1 MIFRTK
7 HKGTKQLSTVRLTLR
22 PFAPQDAESCL
33 RNWAADEEIY
43 RYLSAQP
50 QTADEV
56 REWLSSADEAYADPR
71 TYYWAI
77 EETHCGEV
85 VGELFVDNFGTSSRR
100 CEMDWKIG
108 TAFQGKGYAAEAARA
123 AIEYLIREVGFHRIE
138 AKCCTENTASERVMQ
153 KLGINK
159 EGILRERFCGKD
171 GRWHDLAEYSL
182 LAHDL

>member
-1 MIFRTK
+1 MIFQTK
-7 HKGTKQLSTVRLTLR
+7 HKGTKQLSTVRLTLCPSR
-22 PFAPQDAESCL
+22 RRMQKAVCATGRQTK
-33 RNWAADEEIY
+33 EIY

-77 EETHCGEV
+77 EETHSGEV

>member
-1 MIFRTK
+1 MIFQTK
-7 HKGTKQLSTVRLTLR
+7 HKGTKQLSTVRLMLR

-33 RNWAADEEIY
+33 DNWAADEEIY
-43 RYLSAQP
+43 RYLSAQL

-56 REWLSSADEAYADPR
+56 QEWLSSADEAYADPR

-77 EETHCGEV
+77 EETHSGEV
-85 VGELFVDNFGTSSRR
+85 VGELFVDNFGTSSHQ

-153 KLGINK
+153 KLGMNK

>member
-1 MIFRTK
+1 M
-7 HKGTKQLSTVRLTLR
+7 
-22 PFAPQDAESCL
+22 
-33 RNWAADEEIY
+33 W
-43 RYLSAQP
+43 
-50 QTADEV
+50 
-56 REWLSSADEAYADPR
+56 EWLSSADEAYADPR

-77 EETHCGEV
+77 EEAHCGEV
-85 VGELFVDNFGTSSRR
+85 VGELFVDNFGTSSRL

-153 KLGINK
+153 KLGMNK
-159 EGILRERFCGKD
+159 EGILRERFYGKD

>member
-1 MIFRTK
+1 MIFQPK

-56 REWLSSADEAYADPR
+56 REWLSSADPR

-77 EETHCGEV
+77 EEAHCGEV
-85 VGELFVDNFGTSSRR
+85 VGELFVDDFGTSSRW

-108 TAFQGKGYAAEAARA
+108 TAFQGAEAARA

-153 KLGINK
+153 KLGMNK

>member
-1 MIFRTK
+1 ME

-77 EETHCGEV
+77 EEAHSGEV
-85 VGELFVDNFGTSSRR
+85 VGELFVDNFGTSSRCVR
-100 CEMDWKIG
+100 WNGRSARPFRAKG
-108 TAFQGKGYAAEAARA
+108 TPRKPSAPPSS
-123 AIEYLIREVGFHRIE
+123 I
-138 AKCCTENTASERVMQ
+138 
-153 KLGINK
+153 
-159 EGILRERFCGKD
+159 
-171 GRWHDLAEYSL
+171 
-182 LAHDL
+182 

>member
-1 MIFRTK
+1 MIFQTK

-56 REWLSSADEAYADPR
+56 REWLSSADESYADPR

-77 EETHCGEV
+77 EETHSGEV

-100 CEMDWKIG
+100 CETDWKIG
-108 TAFQGKGYAAEAARA
+108 TAFQGKGYAAEAARV

-153 KLGINK
+153 KLGMNK

>member
-1 MIFRTK
+1 MIFQTK

-33 RNWAADEEIY
+33 HNWAADEEIY

-77 EETHCGEV
+77 EETHSGEV

-100 CEMDWKIG
+100 CEMD
-108 TAFQGKGYAAEAARA
+108 
-123 AIEYLIREVGFHRIE
+123 
-138 AKCCTENTASERVMQ
+138 
-153 KLGINK
+153 
-159 EGILRERFCGKD
+159 
-171 GRWHDLAEYSL
+171 
-182 LAHDL
+182 

>member
-1 MIFRTK
+1 MIFQTK

-56 REWLSSADEAYADPR
+56 QEWLSSADEAYADPR

-77 EETHCGEV
+77 EETHSGEV
-85 VGELFVDNFGTSSRR
+85 VGELFVDNFGTCSRR

-108 TAFQGKGYAAEAARA
+108 TVFQGKGYAAEAARA
-123 AIEYLIREVGFHRIE
+123 AIEYWIREVGFHRIE

-153 KLGINK
+153 KLGM
-159 EGILRERFCGKD
+159 ILRERFCGKD

>member
-1 MIFRTK
+1 MIFQTK

-56 REWLSSADEAYADPR
+56 RERLSSADEAYAVPR

-77 EETHCGEV
+77 EKTHCGEV
-85 VGELFVDNFGTSSRR
+85 VGELFVDNFGTSSHR

-108 TAFQGKGYAAEAARA
+108 MAFQGKGYAAEAARA
-123 AIEYLIREVGFHRIE
+123 AIEYWIREVGFHRIE

-153 KLGINK
+153 KLGMNK

-171 GRWHDLAEYSL
+171 GHWHDLAEYSL

>member
-1 MIFRTK
+1 M
-7 HKGTKQLSTVRLTLR
+7 RLTLR

-56 REWLSSADEAYADPR
+56 REWLSSADEAYADHAPIIGRLKKRTAAKWLVNSLLTTSAQAAASVKWTGRSARPFRAKDTPR
-71 TYYWAI
+71 
-77 EETHCGEV
+77 
-85 VGELFVDNFGTSSRR
+85 
-100 CEMDWKIG
+100 
-108 TAFQGKGYAAEAARA
+108 EAARA

-153 KLGINK
+153 KLGMNK
-159 EGILRERFCGKD
+159 EGILHERFYGKD

>member
-1 MIFRTK
+1 MIFQTK
-7 HKGTKQLSTVRLTLR
+7 HKGTKQLSIVRLTLR

-33 RNWAADEEIY
+33 RSWAADEEIY
-43 RYLSAQP
+43 RYLSAQL

-56 REWLSSADEAYADPR
+56 REWLSSVDEAYADPR

-77 EETHCGEV
+77 EEAHCGEV

-108 TAFQGKGYAAEAARA
+108 TGFQDKEYAAEAAHV

-138 AKCCTENTASERVMQ
+138 AKCCTENTTSERVMQ
-153 KLGINK
+153 KLGMNK
-159 EGILRERFCGKD
+159 EGILRERFYGKD

>member
-1 MIFRTK
+1 MIFQTK

-56 REWLSSADEAYADPR
+56 QEWLSSADEAYADPR

-77 EETHCGEV
+77 EETHSDEV
-85 VGELFVDNFGTSSRR
+85 VGKLFVDNFGTSSRW

>member
-1 MIFRTK
+1 MIFQTK
-7 HKGTKQLSTVRLTLR
+7 HKGTKQLSIARLTLR

-71 TYYWAI
+71 TYYCAI
-77 EETHCGEV
+77 EETHSGEV
-85 VGELFVDNFGTSSRR
+85 VGELFADNFGTSSRQ
-100 CEMDWKIG
+100 CEMDWKIV

-153 KLGINK
+153 KLGMNK
-159 EGILRERFCGKD
+159 EGILRERFYGKD

>member
-1 MIFRTK
+1 M
-7 HKGTKQLSTVRLTLR
+7 
-22 PFAPQDAESCL
+22 
-33 RNWAADEEIY
+33 
-43 RYLSAQP
+43 
-50 QTADEV
+50 
-56 REWLSSADEAYADPR
+56 REWLSSADPR

-85 VGELFVDNFGTSSRR
+85 VGELFVDNFGTSSRQ

-153 KLGINK
+153 KLGMNK

>member
-1 MIFRTK
+1 MIFQTK

-56 REWLSSADEAYADPR
+56 QEWLSSADEAYADPR

-85 VGELFVDNFGTSSRR
+85 VGELFVDNFGTSSRQ

-153 KLGINK
+153 KLGMNK
-159 EGILRERFCGKD
+159 EGILRERFYGKD

>member
-1 MIFRTK
+1 MIFQTK
-7 HKGTKQLSTVRLTLR
+7 HKGTKQLSTAHLTLR

-56 REWLSSADEAYADPR
+56 QDWLSSADEAYADPR

-77 EETHCGEV
+77 EETHSGEV
-85 VGELFVDNFGTSSRR
+85 VGELFVGNFGTSSRR
-100 CEMDWKIG
+100 CKMDWKIG

-153 KLGINK
+153 KLGMNK

>member
-1 MIFRTK
+1 MIFQTK

-56 REWLSSADEAYADPR
+56 REWLSSADPR

-77 EETHCGEV
+77 EETHSGEV

-123 AIEYLIREVGFHRIE
+123 AIEYLILEVGFHRIK
-138 AKCCTENTASERVMQ
+138 AKRCTENTASERVMQ

-159 EGILRERFCGKD
+159 EGILLERFCGKD
-171 GRWHDLAEYSL
+171 GHWHDLAEYSL
-182 LAHDL
+182 LAHAL

>member
-1 MIFRTK
+1 MIFQTK
-7 HKGTKQLSTVRLTLR
+7 HKGTKQLSTARLTLR

-33 RNWAADEEIY
+33 HNWAADEEIY

-50 QTADEV
+50 QTADEA
-56 REWLSSADEAYADPR
+56 REWLSSADPR

-77 EETHCGEV
+77 EEAHCGEV
-85 VGELFVDNFGTSSRR
+85 VGELFVDNFGTSSRW

-138 AKCCTENTASERVMQ
+138 AKRCTENTASERVMQ
-153 KLGINK
+153 KLGMNK

>member
-1 MIFRTK
+1 M
-7 HKGTKQLSTVRLTLR
+7 RLTLR

-56 REWLSSADEAYADPR
+56 REWLSSADESYADPR

-77 EETHCGEV
+77 EETHSGEV
-85 VGELFVDNFGTSSRR
+85 VGELFVDNFGASSRQ

-153 KLGINK
+153 KLGMNK
-159 EGILRERFCGKD
+159 EGILRERFYGKD
-171 GRWHDLAEYSL
+171 ARWHDLAEYSL

>member
-1 MIFRTK
+1 MIFQTK

-22 PFAPQDAESCL
+22 PFAPQDAEGCL
-33 RNWAADEEIY
+33 RNWAADEEIH

-56 REWLSSADEAYADPR
+56 QEWLSSADEAYADPR
-71 TYYWAI
+71 TFYWAI
-77 EETHCGEV
+77 EEAHCGEV
-85 VGELFVDNFGTSSRR
+85 VGELFVDNFGTSSRW

-153 KLGINK
+153 KLGMNK